1 MYKFASAFGL
11 FASFFLFGGVWM
23 GLISVIPQGM
33 PRDAAT
39 CGIGLLFSGTF
50 LYLLLSRL
58 RNLYAGRGRFWV
70 EAAMAAANLA
80 LLLAAF
86 ATIYKIYG
94 TSAETDS
101 ASYIA
106 NSTTTPET
114 KVTTFG
120 DALYYSVVTFT
131 TLGYGDLQPRGVL
144 RFMAC
149 LETFVGYLVLGILA
163 STVADLVQEW
173 ARATVEEGDS
183 GVQTGLVGNQK
194 AENQEDGFQR
204 SSDDDNDS
212 DASDGDGEGRDDS
225 SRPSGGD

>member
-1 MYKFASAFGL
+1 MYQFAPAFGL
-11 FASFFLFGGVWM
+11 FATFFLFGGVWM
-23 GLISVIPQGM
+23 GLISVIPAGI

-39 CGIGLLFSGTF
+39 CGIGLLFSGAF

-58 RNLYAGRGRFWV
+58 RNLYAGKGRFWA

-80 LLLAAF
+80 LLLCAF
-86 ATIYKIYG
+86 AVIYKTYG
-94 TSAETDS
+94 TSAATDS

-106 NSTTTPET
+106 DTTRDPEAKIT
-114 KVTTFG
+114 AFG

-163 STVADLVQEW
+163 STVADFVRKW
-173 ARATVEEGDS
+173 AEAMDDDEGD
-183 GVQTGLVGNQK
+183 GAGL
-194 AENQEDGFQR
+194 D
-204 SSDDDNDS
+204 
-212 DASDGDGEGRDDS
+212 EGIV
-225 SRPSGGD
+225 